1 MSYSVKDLVEEYT
14 STVTSLVTSDEEIT
28 ASIEG
33 LECLALLGKI
43 YLNAGKPRRAW
54 LSFRRAMNMAEII
67 VLEF

>member
-1 MSYSVKDLVEEYT
+1 MQQLPSTFDFGSIQMCYSVKDLVEEYT

-43 YLNAGKPRRAW
+43 
-54 LSFRRAMNMAEII
+54 
-67 VLEF
+67 